1 MTIPIILAVIASAF
15 YAIASHIDKYLISK
29 AVKNADYKSLTII
42 STLVA
47 GAAMT
52 IIYMFVCRFQLF
64 LDLPSVLLLLFNST
78 LYTLALIFWFKA
90 LSRDDTTIIIIM
102 FQLIPVFSLFLSPII
117 LGDQFVSPIQ
127 LVGGII
133 VTIAAIAITYEHG
146 EGKFNKARLTTLAL
160 MTFVSFAY
168 AIWFIIVR
176 YINQSH
182 DFNQTI
188 LWSNITRF
196 VVGILF
202 ITFFKTYRNSFKK
215 MLKKNGA
222 KIISLNLMNEMF
234 TSFGDV
240 LSALAGTMASV
251 AIVAFTTQGV
261 EPFIVMLLGIA
272 ITKLFPRIEKENISK
287 REVLRRTI
295 TIIVCLVGLA
305 CIEFG

>member
-1 MTIPIILAVIASAF
+1 MTIPIILAVIASAL
-15 YAIASHIDKYLISK
+15 YAMASHIDKYLISK

-47 GAAMT
+47 GAVMT
-52 IIYMFVCRFQLF
+52 IIYMFVCHFQLF
-64 LDLPSVLLLLFNST
+64 FDLPSILLLLLNST
-78 LYTLALIFWFKA
+78 LYTFALIFWFKA
-90 LSRDDTTIIIIM
+90 LNRDDTTIIIIM

-117 LGDQFVSPIQ
+117 LDNQLISPIQ
-127 LVGGII
+127 LIGGII

-146 EGKFNKARLTTLAL
+146 KRKFDKARLITLAL

-168 AIWFIIVR
+168 AIWFIIIR
-176 YINQSH
+176 YINQNH

-188 LWSNITRF
+188 LWSNITRL

-202 ITFFKTYRNSFKK
+202 IVFFKTYRNSFQKI
-215 MLKKNGA
+215 LKNNGV
-222 KIISLNLMNEMF
+222 KIIGLNLVNEML

-240 LSALAGTMASV
+240 LSAFAGTMASV

-272 ITKLFPRIEKENISK
+272 ITRLFPKIEKENISK
-287 REVLRRTI
+287 REVFRRTS
-295 TIIVCLVGLA
+295 IIVICTIGLA

>member
-64 LDLPSVLLLLFNST
+64 FDPPSVLLLLFNST

-146 EGKFNKARLTTLAL
+146 KGEFNKARLTTLAL

-168 AIWFIIVR
+168 AIWYSIVR

-215 MLKKNGA
+215 MLKKNGV